1 MADMGHYSLWTVFNA
16 LQLTSPTVVEPHRS
30 HFVDFN
36 GAIPFRVNNNFSFP
50 MACTVR
56 FSYPANGNRGPVDLF
71 WYDGGMRPQIPE
83 ELSKAGKELPEEGM
97 MFVGDSGKILAG
109 FNVENPQIISGKK
122 MEAPPAANKNLNGNE
137 DEGPLKMFAQSVKA
151 GKQYPGSFPEAE
163 YLTEAVN
170 LYAVAL
176 RSNKLLNY
184 DAANR
189 KITNSAD
196 ADKYLKRD
204 YRKGWDP
211 ATI

>member
-1 MADMGHYSLWTVFNA
+1 
-16 LQLTSPTVVEPHRS
+16 
-30 HFVDFN
+30 
-36 GAIPFRVNNNFSFP
+36 
-50 MACTVR
+50 
-56 FSYPANGNRGPVDLF
+56 
-71 WYDGGMRPQIPE
+71 
-83 ELSKAGKELPEEGM
+83 
-97 MFVGDSGKILAG
+97 
-109 FNVENPQIISGKK
+109 
-122 MEAPPAANKNLNGNE
+122 
-137 DEGPLKMFAQSVKA
+137 MFAQSVKA

>member
-1 MADMGHYSLWTVFNA
+1 
-16 LQLTSPTVVEPHRS
+16 
-30 HFVDFN
+30 
-36 GAIPFRVNNNFSFP
+36 
-50 MACTVR
+50 
-56 FSYPANGNRGPVDLF
+56 
-71 WYDGGMRPQIPE
+71 MRPQIPD
-83 ELSKAGKELPEEGM
+83 ELAKAGKELPEEGM

-109 FNVENPQIISGKK
+109 FNVEDPQIISGKK
-122 MEAPPAANKNLNGNE
+122 MEAPAANKNLNGNE

-184 DAANR
+184 DAVNR

-204 YRKGWDP
+204 YRTGWDP